1 MNVVSFLCL
10 LRQESFSA
18 FSYSSRQ
25 SHKYTNSR
33 KLTLLIYT
41 NFQLFSLRACFSG
54 NISHFCCLRSGCSGA
69 VVGTRFI
76 ASKSLENPSAKT
88 GVFGAEIG
96 NWFSERLPQ
105 MGERKKLVAR
115 ISKSEPLILKSKPLI
130 FLPHENPFENRP
142 GNADKN
148 DTLHLRRVPSK
159 GFRAEWLCAFAWGT
173 RCPILRR
180 QTCARPC
187 AAQGRAGVSR
197 RLRPLWRGRNRR
209 RQRSPLPRAPG

>member
-88 GVFGAEIG
+88 GVFGAGKRKLVFRAFTPHGSKEKIQG
-96 NWFSERLPQ
+96 TYFKICLTYFKISQTYFLPPENPPGWCRRPTALRAHIRLP
-105 MGERKKLVAR
+105 AR
-115 ISKSEPLILKSKPLI
+115 PE
-130 FLPHENPFENRP
+130 
-142 GNADKN
+142 NADK
-148 DTLHLRRVPSK
+148 TQTRPRVP
-159 GFRAEWLCAFAWGT
+159 ACAGMN
-173 RCPILRR
+173 RC
-180 QTCARPC
+180 
-187 AAQGRAGVSR
+187 
-197 RLRPLWRGRNRR
+197 
-209 RQRSPLPRAPG
+209 